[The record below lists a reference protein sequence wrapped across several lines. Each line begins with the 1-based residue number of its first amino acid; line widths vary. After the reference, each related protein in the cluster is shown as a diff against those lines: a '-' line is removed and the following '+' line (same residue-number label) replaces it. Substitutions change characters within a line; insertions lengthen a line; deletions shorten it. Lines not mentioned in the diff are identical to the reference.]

1 MTINQWK
8 LYKNLNQIKETT
20 TIQQKRIT
28 QDIKQNIRQKITKK
42 LQNIKEEKM
51 A

>member
-8 LYKNLNQIKETT
+8 LYKNSNQIKETT

-28 QDIKQNIRQKITKK
+28 QDIKQNIRQKNNEK